1 MANVSS
7 SNGLE
12 KRPKLRFPGFDEPW
26 KAIHLSDVGEASS
39 GFGFPD
45 AYQGEE
51 TSEIPFY
58 KVSDMNLPKNTKI
71 MQQSNNYVSQSTAKK
86 LRVRPFSENA
96 IVFAKVGAAI
106 SHERKRIALSPF
118 LIDNNMM
125 AFTPKQK
132 EDLEFIY
139 HLFQKIKLSKYS
151 QVGALPSYNASDIL
165 DIRTFYPTSGNERKK
180 IVTILNL
187 VDNRIGKQSEII
199 TNLKK
204 YKRGLLSD
212 LFGEKLTQ
220 EWTTSRHYFSEI
232 AQRRGEK
239 YDPSSGIEYPC
250 VELENIEQETGKI
263 LATVPSIEQ
272 GSIKNMAKSGDT
284 LFGKLRP
291 YLRKYAFAQQTMV
304 CSSEIWALIP
314 SDVVL
319 PKFLFYLV
327 QTEQFLRVANISSG
341 TKMPRAEWSNIE
353 KAEFHIPDLPVQ
365 RKVVSLLEGMDR
377 RIAFADS
384 MLICLNRLK
393 ASLLQQLF
401 I

>member
-1 MANVSS
+1 MTIVQGKGTLPRDKSGRNIHYDDASL
-7 SNGLE
+7 SNYKRVEKGDFIIHLRSFEGGLE
-12 KRPKLRFPGFDEPW
+12 MAHETGIVSPAYTILRCSKPHSSLFY
-26 KAIHLSDVGEASS
+26 EAY
-39 GFGFPD
+39 FHTD
-45 AYQGEE
+45 
-51 TSEIPFY
+51 
-58 KVSDMNLPKNTKI
+58 
-71 MQQSNNYVSQSTAKK
+71 
-86 LRVRPFSENA
+86 
-96 IVFAKVGAAI
+96 
-106 SHERKRIALSPF
+106 
-118 LIDNNMM
+118 
-125 AFTPKQK
+125 
-132 EDLEFIY
+132 EFIN
-139 HLFQKIKLSKYS
+139 HVLSKAVEGIRDGR
-151 QVGALPSYNASDIL
+151 QISYEAFKWLGIPYCTNAEQEKI
-165 DIRTFYPTSGNERKK
+165 SGLFDAINRRIEKQEQ
-180 IVTILNL
+180 IVNA
-187 VDNRIGKQSEII
+187 
-199 TNLKK
+199 LKK
-204 YKRGLLSD
+204 YKRGLLSN
-212 LFGEKLTQ
+212 LFSEKSTQ
-220 EWTTSRHYFSEI
+220 GWTTSRYYFSEI

-272 GSIKNMAKSGDT
+272 GSIKNIAKSGDT

-291 YLRKYAFAQQTMV
+291 YLRKYAFAQQTMA

-353 KAEFHIPDLPVQ
+353 KAEFYIPDLPVQ
-365 RKVVSLLEGMDR
+365 RKVVSFLEGMDR
-377 RIAFADS
+377 KIAFADS

>member
-1 MANVSS
+1 MDFSDETNAEERTLPLVTLKISPILISFHGSS
-7 SNGLE
+7 KPGKRSFGRFSRPLLE
-12 KRPKLRFPGFDEPW
+12 GYLNTQNQYRNIAKSLAVAEVNPL
-26 KAIHLSDVGEASS
+26 L
-39 GFGFPD
+39 
-45 AYQGEE
+45 QG
-51 TSEIPFY
+51 
-58 KVSDMNLPKNTKI
+58 
-71 MQQSNNYVSQSTAKK
+71 
-86 LRVRPFSENA
+86 
-96 IVFAKVGAAI
+96 I
-106 SHERKRIALSPF
+106 S
-118 LIDNNMM
+118 
-125 AFTPKQK
+125 AFM
-132 EDLEFIY
+132 ESFCVLE
-139 HLFQKIKLSKYS
+139 Q
-151 QVGALPSYNASDIL
+151 
-165 DIRTFYPTSGNERKK
+165 
-180 IVTILNL
+180 
-187 VDNRIGKQSEII
+187 
-199 TNLKK
+199 K
-204 YKRGLLSD
+204 YKRGLLSN
-212 LFGEKLTQ
+212 LFSEKSTQ
-220 EWTTSRHYFSEI
+220 GWTTSRYYFSEI

-272 GSIKNMAKSGDT
+272 GSIKNIAKSGDT

-291 YLRKYAFAQQTMV
+291 YLRKYAFAQQTMA

-353 KAEFHIPDLPVQ
+353 KAEFYIPDLPVQ
-365 RKVVSLLEGMDR
+365 RKVVSFLEGMDR
-377 RIAFADS
+377 KIAFADS

>member
-1 MANVSS
+1 MFLNTELFGHQRGASNRGYKKIKYGTMVLSTQNLHLGNANV
-7 SNGLE
+7 N
-12 KRPKLRFPGFDEPW
+12 LRFKHGMVSPAYKTYDITGCSIELLAHW
-26 KAIHLSDVGEASS
+26 IKSDAAKH
-39 GFGFPD
+39 F
-45 AYQGEE
+45 
-51 TSEIPFY
+51 FY
-58 KVSDMNLPKNTKI
+58 
-71 MQQSNNYVSQSTAKK
+71 
-86 LRVRPFSENA
+86 NA
-96 IVFAKVGAAI
+96 TTVGA
-106 SHERKRIALSPF
+106 SMCRRNVEWETLYEQP
-118 LIDNNMM
+118 
-125 AFTPKQK
+125 
-132 EDLEFIY
+132 
-139 HLFQKIKLSKYS
+139 LF
-151 QVGALPSYNASDIL
+151 LPSPDEQDKIASIL
-165 DIRTFYPTSGNERKK
+165 S
-180 IVTILNL
+180 ILAQ
-187 VDNRIGKQSEII
+187 RIDGQQKYVAA
-199 TNLKK
+199 LKK